1 MLYIFENYLDYFL
14 FTSSGQV
21 REESSSH
28 CLLPDSPLNFNSQ
41 YYFVGLESF
50 VSSTLNYTVS
60 GSVLEYNI
68 TNLSPTTCTFPSSEC
83 SIPLS
88 DLPGGEDVCILATLQ
103 DQEGFPLNYT
113 STSTRAHRQRVAGWI
128 LLGIVAVL
136 SLLVGWN
143 LQLYT

>member
-1 MLYIFENYLDYFL
+1 MLYIFENYLDYIL

-21 REESSSH
+21 REESFSH
-28 CLLPDSPLNFNSQ
+28 CLLPDSPLNFTLSAVDNNQ

-103 DQEGFPLNYT
+103 DQEGFWSLIYT
-113 STSTRAHRQRVAGWI
+113 STSTRAHQAW
-128 LLGIVAVL
+128 
-136 SLLVGWN
+136 
-143 LQLYT
+143 Y